1 MNLSVSSTLKNLARS
16 LTVATVAI
24 LFTTGCETYQNQNQ
38 TLKYWRRGDL
48 TNAVVEATK
57 QAESHTNSV
66 DAIIWRLEQAAV
78 LRAVGDFRAS
88 NEAFDQ
94 AQETMEEYAQN
105 AKVSVSRE
113 AGALLSNQS
122 TLPYQGR
129 AYDGVMLNTYKA
141 LNYLALGEMDKA
153 RPEIIRAYQRQQ
165 DALAQNR
172 QQIEKAQAEL
182 AEQDAANR
190 ELVEKQQNS
199 AQLQNHV
206 ASLNRQLDQFKA
218 YADYLNPFTVYLDG
232 LFFLANSA
240 GTSDLERARKSF
252 EQLTRLASENE
263 FVRED
268 LALAE
273 DQLNGKPLPP
283 TTYVIFETGC
293 APIRNQIRIDIPTF
307 WPELPYLGAA
317 FPELLF
323 ATNYFS
329 ELSITGQ
336 GLDKKTATI
345 ASLDAVIAQEFKKE
359 FPSIITKTLI
369 STAIKAT
376 ATHFAWEATRRHR
389 PDGRLDDG
397 GFAGMAVIIGA
408 VIWQSANN
416 IADTRTWTTLP
427 KEFQIARFPTPADR
441 QINLVTGNGQQATVT
456 IPDGTLNLIYVKS
469 INTRSPLLIDRI
481 KLK

>member
-1 MNLSVSSTLKNLARS
+1 MA
-16 LTVATVAI
+16 VAVIAI
-24 LFTTGCETYQNQNQ
+24 LFTTGCETYQNKNQ
-38 TLKYWRRGDL
+38 TLKYWRRGEL

-88 NEAFDQ
+88 NQAFDQ
-94 AQETMEEYAQN
+94 AQETMEEYTQS

-113 AGALLSNQS
+113 AGALLSNQA

-141 LNYLALGEMDKA
+141 LNYLSLGESEKA

-172 QQIEKAQAEL
+172 RQIEKAQADL

-232 LFFLANSA
+232 LFFMANEA
-240 GTSDLERARKSF
+240 TASDLERARKSF
-252 EQLTRLASENE
+252 EQLASLGANDYIQQDLATVEDRLA
-263 FVRED
+263 
-268 LALAE
+268 
-273 DQLNGKPLPP
+273 GKPFPP

-307 WPELPYLGAA
+307 WPQMPYLGAA
-317 FPELLF
+317 FPELQF
-323 ATNYFS
+323 STNYFS

-336 GLDKKTATI
+336 GLDKKTAVI
-345 ASLDAVIAQEFKKE
+345 ASLDSVIAQEFKKK

-376 ATHFAWEATRRHR
+376 ATHFAWQATRRR
-389 PDGRLDDG
+389 GPDGRLDDG

-441 QINLVTGNGQQATVT
+441 QIKLVTGNGQQATVT

-469 INTRSPLLIDRI
+469 INTRSPLVIDRI